1 MINRYRITPRHNT
14 HYYEYEGL
22 PATPNLAVTPS
33 AMLDLANHGVPIA
46 SQQNPSNFDDGSLTP
61 QPVLPEN
68 LRGVDAAQLW
78 EMQESSRSKLH
89 KSIQK

>member
-1 MINRYRITPRHNT
+1 MINRYRITSRHNT
-14 HYYEYEGL
+14 NYYVHEGL

-46 SQQNPSNFDDGSLTP
+46 SQQNPSNFDDGSLSP

-78 EMQESSRSKLH
+78 EMQENARTKFH
-89 KSIQK
+89 KATQK

>member
-1 MINRYRITPRHNT
+1 MINRYKLTARYNT
-14 HYYEYEGL
+14 HYYEHQGL

-61 QPVLPEN
+61 QSVLPEN

-78 EMQESSRSKLH
+78 EMQELSRIKL
-89 KSIQK
+89 KNAIPK